1 MCNEGGPNLTKSV
14 SNNKKVLH
22 AMLATFRRN
31 GVKEKYL
38 RYKLRDEQA
47 LGILWNVEAVTLG
60 FKISIKEKPLTRR
73 GMLSTLSSIYDRLGL
88 GAPFQLIGKQI
99 IQTICAQKF
108 R

>member
-22 AMLATFRRN
+22 AMLETFRRN

-47 LGILWNVEAVTLG
+47 LGIL
-60 FKISIKEKPLTRR
+60 
-73 GMLSTLSSIYDRLGL
+73 
-88 GAPFQLIGKQI
+88 
-99 IQTICAQKF
+99 
-108 R
+108 